1 MQVTLISF
9 LFHRCF
15 LSFNTIANFNY
26 IILCS
31 IANYNSISYS
41 MIRTCNGYSF
51 LFCVLI
57 NLFVKSRFVN
67 ALTSFIFIAEEEEEE
82 VEIEYVEGYD
92 ELEEED
98 DMEDFVNFRYI
109 SILFLCISLLF
120 FLYVGEFR
128 SSEDEEAE
136 VAAQRRVKRKN
147 KLASMKS
154 EKDSVDLKSKKAKT
168 AYTEPIEQQ
177 EEKSNSWNDDDFQ
190 KFDHLQES
198 EPISSADQVTSEI
211 DHIPTTSGR
220 CEEAVVNEI
229 NQFRDL
235 LSEIDWDT
243 IRLEYLALLLK
254 QLIEPLRS
262 LPKAE
267 AVEKVVEFMNT
278 YSISQEDF
286 DTIVELSKFKFFV
299 LIFMPSKC
307 LMKCHIYASKQHYK
321 LLVDD
326 VNLIESG
333 RVTLSA
339 YNSTSEGSTGNASD
353 KGAGKKGGQP
363 WNSNSESNNGSKAS
377 RSDQDG
383 VRVLLGQKMNT

>member
-1 MQVTLISF
+1 F
-9 LFHRCF
+9 L
-15 LSFNTIANFNY
+15 
-26 IILCS
+26 
-31 IANYNSISYS
+31 
-41 MIRTCNGYSF
+41 
-51 LFCVLI
+51 
-57 NLFVKSRFVN
+57 N
-67 ALTSFIFIAEEEEEE
+67 ALTSFIFIAEEEEQE

-120 FLYVGEFR
+120 FLYVGEA
-128 SSEDEEAE
+128 EA
-136 VAAQRRVKRKN
+136 AAQRRVKRKN

-154 EKDSVDLKSKKAKT
+154 EKDSVDLKSKKAKVLV
-168 AYTEPIEQQ
+168 E
-177 EEKSNSWNDDDFQ
+177 
-190 KFDHLQES
+190 ES

-235 LSEIDWDT
+235 LSEIDCKIGKLTLARLLTAVDSLPSPRANNMVNTEEILQLYDDLMRDT

-254 QLIEPLRS
+254 QLTEPLRS
-262 LPKAE
+262 LPKVGSTSVLAE

-278 YSISQEDF
+278 YFISQEDF

-333 RVTLSA
+333 RVTLPA

-353 KGAGKKGGQP
+353 EGAGKKGGQP

-377 RSDQDG
+377 RSDQEWHKGIAWTKDEH
-383 VRVLLGQKMNT
+383 